1 MAAAIPAAI
10 ALIRGSIGMELVV
23 EVVVEVVVEG
33 AAVMG
38 EPASPQCIG
47 ATLA

>member
-23 EVVVEVVVEG
+23 EVVVEG